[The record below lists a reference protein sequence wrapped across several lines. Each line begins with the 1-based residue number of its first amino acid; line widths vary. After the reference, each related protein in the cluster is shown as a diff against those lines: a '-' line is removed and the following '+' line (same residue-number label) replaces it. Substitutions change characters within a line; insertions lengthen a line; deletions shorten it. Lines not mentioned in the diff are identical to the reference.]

1 MNGSIVANDVTIRR
15 ASPED
20 VVLCARICHEAFTAI
35 NEQHRFPPDIP
46 SAEIGIGLLGVLFAH
61 PGFYCVVAEI
71 DGEVVGSNCLDERS
85 AIAGVG
91 PTAVRPGV
99 QDRSVGRMLMRAL
112 IDRAYERSCPGIRL
126 VQAAFHNRSLSL
138 YT

>member
-20 VVLCARICHEAFTAI
+20 VVLCGRICHEAFTAI

-71 DGEVVGSNCLDERS
+71 DGEAPGNPIVVADCDTGAAESTPLVMPK
-85 AIAGVG
+85 AF
-91 PTAVRPGV
+91 
-99 QDRSVGRMLMRAL
+99 
-112 IDRAYERSCPGIRL
+112 RL
-126 VQAAFHNRSLSL
+126 SPIH
-138 YT
+138 